1 MEWREYTKYKLYPS
15 LFGKKIKKEMQR
27 GKKMPEISVAG
38 PLTGGAT
45 AKLKRGQC
53 KF

>member
-1 MEWREYTKYKLYPS
+1 MEWREYTLYKLYPS
-15 LFGKKIKKEMQR
+15 LFGKKIKKEMKR

-38 PLTGGAT
+38 PVRGAT